1 MSDPTKDYN
10 KTLYF
15 AKINLSHLDLEFNVL
30 GSTQPLPNVETNIRV
45 EIIE

>member
-10 KTLYF
+10 KTLCF
-15 AKINLSHLDLEFNVL
+15 AKTNLSHLDLELNVP
-30 GSTQPLPNVETNIRV
+30 GSTQPLPNVETNLRV

>member
-10 KTLYF
+10 KTLCF
-15 AKINLSHLDLEFNVL
+15 AKPNSHLDLELNVP
-30 GSTQPLPNVETNIRV
+30 GSTQPLPNVETNLCV